1 MARYLYF
8 ARPVHLARSCHGY
21 LTFLRARTIPYGL
34 KVISHSRQNSPR
46 VLAVRMNVSRNFL
59 PGMDMPNHDN

>member
-8 ARPVHLARSCHGY
+8 APRALGPVLPRY
-21 LTFLRARTIPYGL
+21 LTFPEGTNNPIAL